1 MKEVDFDIIIPEKED
16 MVAPQDEDTL
26 AQSDDSSVATSDE
39 KKTEDVEK
47 KELTNVPQDEDDK
60 PQKEE
65 KSTANWRQW
74 LMEDDERLDREML
87 REFIK
92 SIEFTTFFR
101 NNWKII
107 LVIVVY
113 SIIYVSMGYYH
124 RNLLIENDKYTREV
138 LDRRYKA
145 LTRSSELHERTL
157 GSKIEDQLQDT
168 TLQSSTEAPYELPV
182 SAKED

>member
-1 MKEVDFDIIIPEKED
+1 MKEVDFDIIIPQKED

-39 KKTEDVEK
+39 EETEDVKK

-65 KSTANWRQW
+65 KSTVNWRQW

-113 SIIYVSMGYYH
+113 SIIYV
-124 RNLLIENDKYTREV
+124 
-138 LDRRYKA
+138 
-145 LTRSSELHERTL
+145 
-157 GSKIEDQLQDT
+157 
-168 TLQSSTEAPYELPV
+168 
-182 SAKED
+182 

>member
-16 MVAPQDEDTL
+16 MAAPQDEDTL
-26 AQSDDSSVATSDE
+26 ALSDDSSVATSDE

-47 KELTNVPQDEDDK
+47 RKLTNVPQDEDDK
-60 PQKEE
+60 PQKED

-168 TLQSSTEAPYELPV
+168 KLQSSTEAPYELPV
-182 SAKED
+182 SAKEN

>member
-16 MVAPQDEDTL
+16 MVAPQDEETL
-26 AQSDDSSVATSDE
+26 AQSDESSVASSEED
-39 KKTEDVEK
+39 TEEEVEK
-47 KELTNVPQDEDDK
+47 KEQTNVLQDEDDK

-65 KSTANWRQW
+65 KPTANWRQW

-157 GSKIEDQLQDT
+157 GSKIADQLQDT

-182 SAKED
+182 STKED

>member
-16 MVAPQDEDTL
+16 TVAPQDEDTL
-26 AQSDDSSVATSDE
+26 AQSDDSSVGTSGE
-39 KKTEDVEK
+39 EETEDEENK
-47 KELTNVPQDEDDK
+47 KLTNVPQDEDDK
-60 PQKEE
+60 PQKEA

-74 LMEDDERLDREML
+74 LMEDDEKLDREML

-182 SAKED
+182 SAKEN

>member
-16 MVAPQDEDTL
+16 TVAPQDEDTL
-26 AQSDDSSVATSDE
+26 VLSDDSCVATSDE
-39 KKTEDVEK
+39 EETEDVEK
-47 KELTNVPQDEDDK
+47 KVLTNVPQDEDDK

-145 LTRSSELHERTL
+145 LTRSRELHERTL

>member
-16 MVAPQDEDTL
+16 MVAPQEEGTL
-26 AQSDDSSVATSDE
+26 AQSDESSVASSEEDTE
-39 KKTEDVEK
+39 EDVEK

-74 LMEDDERLDREML
+74 LLEDDERLDREML

-182 SAKED
+182 NAKED

>member
-26 AQSDDSSVATSDE
+26 VLSDDSCVATSDE
-39 KKTEDVEK
+39 EETEDVEK
-47 KELTNVPQDEDDK
+47 KVLTNVPQDEDDK

>member
-1 MKEVDFDIIIPEKED
+1 MKEVYFDIILHEKED
-16 MVAPQDEDTL
+16 KVAQQDEDTL

-39 KKTEDVEK
+39 EETEDVEK
-47 KELTNVPQDEDDK
+47 RKLTNVPQNEDDK
-60 PQKEE
+60 PQIED
-65 KSTANWRQW
+65 KSTAKWRQL
-74 LMEDDERLDREML
+74 LMEDDEMLDREML

>member
-16 MVAPQDEDTL
+16 MVAPQDEETL
-26 AQSDDSSVATSDE
+26 AQSDDSSVASSEED
-39 KKTEDVEK
+39 TEE
-47 KELTNVPQDEDDK
+47 ETNVLQDEDDK

-65 KSTANWRQW
+65 KPTANWRQW
-74 LMEDDERLDREML
+74 LMEDDEKLDREML